1 MGGTKPALFWFG
13 FMLFN
18 VTFNNISFI
27 SWRLVLLVEE
37 TGDPGENHWPVA
49 SHWQTLLLEII
60 VFYLFYNNDMRKILF
75 LDNIHIILLPVK
87 ALLYNR
93 VHHTDYVTFSFIF
106 YALYFVCMSYSDTF
120 ISGNHCL
127 NLLDSLWEISLCINY
142 V

>member
-1 MGGTKPALFWFG
+1 
-13 FMLFN
+13 
-18 VTFNNISFI
+18 
-27 SWRLVLLVEE
+27 
-37 TGDPGENHWPVA
+37 
-49 SHWQTLLLEII
+49 
-60 VFYLFYNNDMRKILF
+60 MRKILF